1 MTPTIS
7 GRRIAAAATALLAIA
22 GATSS
27 CSSAPKTASAPTS
40 SSVSAPPGPPVVL
53 TLYSAQH
60 TQTTNAVVAAFTK
73 QTGIKVNVDANDEDA
88 MTAKVE
94 QEGAKSPADL
104 VYTENSPWLQQ
115 LDKAGLL
122 AKVNAPTLAA
132 VPAADSGAT
141 GDWVGVSARISGITY
156 NTNSL
161 RAGQLPQSIMDLA
174 SPAWKDKIEIAPSE
188 TDFWP
193 VVSSVLHTYG
203 EAKTLDWL
211 NGLKANAGSNDAV
224 PSNENLAA
232 DISQGNTDLGVLNHY
247 YYYRLK
253 TEVGPSVVNSQF
265 AFFAPHD
272 PGYVQNISGAAIL
285 ASSKNQA
292 AAQQFLQFLTSPTG
306 QTVLATSESFEYPL
320 ANGIAANPQLPPL
333 NTLAPTAFSVT
344 DLGTGD
350 DAKALLQKVQL
361 L

>member
-1 MTPTIS
+1 MNPTIS
-7 GRRIAAAATALLAIA
+7 GWRVVAVGAATLVVLAAAT
-22 GATSS
+22 TSCGS
-27 CSSAPKTASAPTS
+27 KPPAASSSASPSASAP
-40 SSVSAPPGPPVVL
+40 PVTL

-60 TQTTNAVVAAFTK
+60 PQTTNAVVAAFTK
-73 QTGIKVNVDANDEDA
+73 QTGIKVTVDQNDEDA

-94 QEGAKSPADL
+94 QEGAKSPADV

-122 AKVNAPTLAA
+122 AKVDAPTLAA

-141 GDWVGVSARISGITY
+141 GNWVGVSARISGITY

-161 RAGQLPQSIMDLA
+161 TAAQLPQSIMDLA
-174 SPAWKDKIEIAPSE
+174 GPAWKDKIEIAPAE

-203 EAKTLDWL
+203 EAKTTDWL
-211 NGLKANAGSNDAV
+211 NGLKANAGSNDNV

-232 DISQGNTDLGVLNHY
+232 DISQGNTELGVLNHY
-247 YYYRLK
+247 YFYRLK
-253 TEVGPSVVNSQF
+253 TEVGPSVVKSQF

-285 ASSKNQA
+285 ASSQNKP
-292 AAQQFLQFLTSPTG
+292 AAQKFLQFLTSPAG

-320 ANGIAANPQLPPL
+320 VSGVAANSQLPPL